1 MRGVGAAFAIACMV
15 GCAGTRAPQADRA
28 YQAGLASVERIAVE
42 VFSERPVSVYVSVY
56 GQLPDGCTE
65 LDRSR
70 QERLG
75 SGIDVTLTTRRESG
89 PSCAA
94 EPRPFER
101 RILVDVAGL
110 PPGLYFVS
118 VNGVRESFQIFE
130 GLGFPRGTERLRT
143 W

>member
-1 MRGVGAAFAIACMV
+1 M
-15 GCAGTRAPQADRA
+15 
-28 YQAGLASVERIAVE
+28 
-42 VFSERPVSVYVSVY
+42 Y
-56 GQLPDGCTE
+56 GQLPDTCTE

-101 RILVDVAGL
+101 RILLDVAGL

-118 VNGVRESFQIFE
+118 VNGVQGSFQIFE
-130 GLGFPRGTERLRT
+130 DLDPRDGMDRFRT

>member
-1 MRGVGAAFAIACMV
+1 MRRVGPAIAIAFAIAC
-15 GCAGTRAPQADRA
+15 AGMRALEADRA
-28 YQAGLASVERIAVE
+28 YQLGLARVDRIDVGALR
-42 VFSERPVSVYVSVY
+42 ERPVSVHVDVY
-56 GQLPDGCTE
+56 GQLPDTCTE

-70 QERLG
+70 QERFG
-75 SGIDVTLTTRRESG
+75 SGIDVTLTTRSESR

-101 RILVDVAGL
+101 RILLDVAGL

-118 VNGVRESFQIFE
+118 VNGVQGSFQIFE
-130 GLGFPRGTERLRT
+130 NLDARGLDRFRT